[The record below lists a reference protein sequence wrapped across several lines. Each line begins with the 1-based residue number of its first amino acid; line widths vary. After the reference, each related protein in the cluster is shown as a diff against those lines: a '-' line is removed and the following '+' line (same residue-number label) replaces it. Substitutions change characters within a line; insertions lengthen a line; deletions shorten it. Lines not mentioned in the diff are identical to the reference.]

1 VSERGREREKK
12 KKKTVIERG
21 TEREMGGADGGFSAV
36 ERRQSIDAHLRLL
49 APEKVSEDDKLVEY
63 DAVLNDRFLDILQDL
78 HGSELREL
86 VHAFSCLSVYHASG
100 SEFLR
105 RFFFVIVTYQ
115 LQIQS

>member
-1 VSERGREREKK
+1 MSERTREKEKK
-12 KKKTVIERG
+12 KGGRKRS
-21 TEREMGGADGGFSAV
+21 EMGGGDGGFSAV

-86 VHAFSCLSVYHASG
+86 VHAFS
-100 SEFLR
+100 EFLR
-105 RFFFVIVTYQ
+105 HV
-115 LQIQS
+115 L

>member
-1 VSERGREREKK
+1 VSESQRARESEREKK
-12 KKKTVIERG
+12 RRRENCCRKGYEERV
-21 TEREMGGADGGFSAV
+21 REMGGADGGFSAV

-100 SEFLR
+100 LR
-105 RFFFVIVTYQ
+105 F
-115 LQIQS
+115 